1 MILTVTLNAALDL
14 TYAVDELRPYTTHRV
29 RTVHERAG
37 GKGLNVA
44 SVLHA
49 QGEPVLATGL
59 LGGATGTRIRELLA
73 ADGVPHAF
81 AQISGETRR
90 TVTIADG
97 VDATGLWE
105 PGPSVEM
112 AEWLEFLQLYRT
124 LLADTAV
131 VALSGSLPR
140 GLPADAYA
148 VLIELAHSC
157 NVRTVLDTSGEPLR
171 LGLAAGP
178 DVVKPNADELA
189 ALLHAS
195 ANEHASPEERA
206 LTEGHAPTKRRAPA
220 EGHAPTEGH
229 APAEGH
235 ASAGERIPADEHT
248 STDEQAPMGERG
260 SASAH
265 GPIREHA
272 PAAERASTEHALA
285 AERAPAGEHIPADPR
300 TPADRSAVT
309 VQSARAD
316 QSAPADQNA
325 PASQSALEGQ
335 NAPASQSAPTHRSAA
350 SDRAV
355 GAERQARAARA
366 ARLDRDALRGLG
378 AGCVVVSRG
387 ADGLIAVRGEEA
399 WLASPPV
406 VEAGNPTGAGD
417 ACVAAL
423 ARGLRDRSPWPELLS
438 DAVALSAA
446 AVAAP
451 FAGAV
456 DEGRYR
462 ELRTRVDVSA
472 LPPGEPLPARVRG
485 ADEHRPAPTA
495 RHDPNEHKQISV
507 AAPGVDAHKRRP
519 AGARGLDGHERTP
532 AETCGTNG
540 HEQTPAE
547 ARGTNGHEQTPAE
560 ARGTNGHEQTPAET
574 CGTNGHEQT
583 PAEACGLDGHE
594 RASAALSGL
603 DEHERTPAGVR
614 FGDEPA
620 ELNEESSDVD
630 PDR

>member
-1 MILTVTLNAALDL
+1 MILTVTLNPALDL

-59 LGGATGTRIRELLA
+59 LGGATGSRIRELLA

-105 PGPSVEM
+105 PGPSVET
-112 AEWLEFLQLYRT
+112 AEWHEFLQLYRT

-140 GLPADAYA
+140 GLPADGYA

-189 ALLHAS
+189 ALL
-195 ANEHASPEERA
+195 R
-206 LTEGHAPTKRRAPA
+206 
-220 EGHAPTEGH
+220 
-229 APAEGH
+229 
-235 ASAGERIPADEHT
+235 
-248 STDEQAPMGERG
+248 
-260 SASAH
+260 
-265 GPIREHA
+265 A
-272 PAAERASTEHALA
+272 PAAEHT
-285 AERAPAGEHIPADPR
+285 PAGERTAADQR
-300 TPADRSAVT
+300 TPAGQDALTGQRALVG
-309 VQSARAD
+309 QST
-316 QSAPADQNA
+316 PA
-325 PASQSALEGQ
+325 G
-335 NAPASQSAPTHRSAA
+335 QSAPTHRNAT

-355 GAERQARAARA
+355 GAERQTRAGRS

-387 ADGLIAVRGEEA
+387 ADGLIAVRGDEA
-399 WLASPPV
+399 WLAAPPV

-423 ARGLRDRSPWPELLS
+423 ARGLRDRSPWPELLA

-451 FAGAV
+451 VAGAV
-456 DEGRYR
+456 DESRYR
-462 ELRTRVDVSA
+462 ELRTRIDVSP
-472 LPPGEPLPARVRG
+472 LPPGEPLPTRVRG
-485 ADEHRPAPTA
+485 ADEH
-495 RHDPNEHKQISV
+495 KQ
-507 AAPGVDAHKRRP
+507 
-519 AGARGLDGHERTP
+519 T
-532 AETCGTNG
+532 
-540 HEQTPAE
+540 
-547 ARGTNGHEQTPAE
+547 
-560 ARGTNGHEQTPAET
+560 
-574 CGTNGHEQT
+574 
-583 PAEACGLDGHE
+583 
-594 RASAALSGL
+594 
-603 DEHERTPAGVR
+603 
-614 FGDEPA
+614 
-620 ELNEESSDVD
+620 
-630 PDR
+630 